1 MIVEDVDRWKAAD
14 AKAITDYLKAPT
26 PATVLA
32 LIAAAVKA
40 DSALAKACAKAGAVL
55 VYDAP
60 KRKLADWVA
69 EQFARRGATADRDAC
84 RALVELVGDN
94 PDELAGEIDKLATW
108 AGTDRVTPQIV
119 QELSAG
125 RAETSIFSLTDA
137 WGRRDVAA
145 VLGACESL
153 LERSPLPRSRE
164 LPRIV
169 GLLTSHVGR
178 VRACMAL
185 ATEGVRPREAA
196 TRLKLHPF
204 AAEKAFA
211 QAQNFT
217 ADELRDAIVRLAELD
232 YALKGGSR
240 LAGDLEL
247 QRTLVAITQRA
258 GARTAA

>member
-1 MIVEDVDRWKAAD
+1 MIVDGVDRWKAAD
-14 AKAITDYLKAPT
+14 AKAIADYLEAPT
-26 PATVLA
+26 PETVLA
-32 LIAAAVKA
+32 LVAAEIKA
-40 DSALAKACAKAGAVL
+40 DAPLAKACAKAGDVL
-55 VYDAP
+55 VYDTP

-69 EQFARRGATADRDAC
+69 EQFARRGATAERDAA

-108 AGTDRVTPQIV
+108 AGTDAVTPQIV

-145 VLGACESL
+145 VLGACEAL

-178 VRACMAL
+178 VRACHAL
-185 ATEGVRPREAA
+185 AT
-196 TRLKLHPF
+196 
-204 AAEKAFA
+204 
-211 QAQNFT
+211 
-217 ADELRDAIVRLAELD
+217 
-232 YALKGGSR
+232 
-240 LAGDLEL
+240 
-247 QRTLVAITQRA
+247 QRRA
-258 GARTAA
+258 